1 MNIGALLLFILL
13 IIRAFHKLRFR
24 YHHFRRISQLYCIV
38 SNICCFFLFCTG
50 PTSSLTVAAQRMLQ
64 RCVEKLAEKE
74 EQLMKLEKQINP
86 LLDDNDQVSQKENF

>member
-1 MNIGALLLFILL
+1 MTTCVVEYDSSIITKKRPVFQHKERYTQCCLILNTRLNI
-13 IIRAFHKLRFR
+13 
-24 YHHFRRISQLYCIV
+24 YQ
-38 SNICCFFLFCTG
+38 CFEG

-86 LLDDNDQVSQKENF
+86 LLDDNDQVILCFVV

>member
-1 MNIGALLLFILL
+1 MTVCSDS
-13 IIRAFHKLRFR
+13 IITIPCI
-24 YHHFRRISQLYCIV
+24 YHFMMYL
-38 SNICCFFLFCTG
+38 G

-86 LLDDNDQVSQKENF
+86 LLDDNDQVCL